1 MDDIIFERDY
11 RQKEKSEEDI
21 RRSQIL
27 DRAIRGGF
35 LDSYK
40 SAMDKIPKY
49 IVPEDKA
56 NYEYLLDRCDKFV
69 ERYRGHIRGIVDYH
83 RWHSEIVLTLPF
95 AEFGDPED
103 RAFLSEIAEKSHSVT
118 FEPSEN
124 GGIRVHIFI
133 CYFNEL
139 MSADHKAYEEYN
151 AIMSDEKLAFLLGME
166 SLSPEMMET
175 TQRLKEILDCFEE
188 ETEYDR
194 TTIFK
199 ALLARMQ
206 NVDEDKQSLEMM
218 VAFAEA
224 LLEKILNNETDSDTE
239 DEK

>member
-1 MDDIIFERDY
+1 MDDIIFEKDY
-11 RQKEKSEEDI
+11 RQKEDSEEDI
-21 RRSQIL
+21 RRAQIL
-27 DRAIRGGF
+27 DRAITGGF
-35 LDSYK
+35 FDTYK

-83 RWHSEIVLTLPF
+83 KWHSEIVLTLPF

-103 RAFLSEIAEKSHSVT
+103 RAFLAEIAEKSHSVT
-118 FEPSEN
+118 FEPSES
-124 GGIRVHIFI
+124 GGIRVRVFI
-133 CYFNEL
+133 CYFDEL
-139 MSADHKAYEEYN
+139 MSADHKAYEKYN
-151 AIMSDEKLAFLLGME
+151 AIMDDETLASLLGMKM
-166 SLSPEMMET
+166 LSPEMTET

-188 ETEYDR
+188 ETQYDR

-199 ALLARMQ
+199 ALLDRMQ
-206 NVDEDKQSLEMM
+206 KVDEETRTLDTM

-224 LLEKILNNETDSDTE
+224 LLERILNNETDPDAE
-239 DEK
+239 E

>member
-1 MDDIIFERDY
+1 MDDIIFEKDY
-11 RQKEKSEEDI
+11 RQKEDSEEDI
-21 RRSQIL
+21 RRAQIL
-27 DRAIRGGF
+27 DRAITGGF
-35 LDSYK
+35 FDTYK

-69 ERYRGHIRGIVDYH
+69 ERYRGHIKGIVDYH
-83 RWHSEIVLTLPF
+83 KWHSEIVLTLPF
-95 AEFGDPED
+95 VEFGDPED
-103 RAFLSEIAEKSHSVT
+103 RAFLVEIAEKSHSVT

-124 GGIRVHIFI
+124 GGIRVRIFI
-133 CYFNEL
+133 CYFDEL
-139 MSADHKAYEEYN
+139 MSADHKAYEKYN
-151 AIMSDEKLAFLLGME
+151 AIMDDETLASLLGME
-166 SLSPEMMET
+166 MLSPEMMET

-188 ETEYDR
+188 ETPYDR

-206 NVDEDKQSLEMM
+206 DVDEDKQNLEMM

-224 LLEKILNNETDSDTE
+224 LLEKILNNETDSDME
-239 DEK
+239 E